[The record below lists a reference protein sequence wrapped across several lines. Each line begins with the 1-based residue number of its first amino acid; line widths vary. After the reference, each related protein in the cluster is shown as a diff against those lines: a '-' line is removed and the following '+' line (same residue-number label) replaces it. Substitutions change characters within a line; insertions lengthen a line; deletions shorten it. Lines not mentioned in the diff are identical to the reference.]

1 MKDINYNRFETTN
14 GTILMVNTTP
24 HPVNIQDKDG
34 NVQVVPNNSEWIIN
48 AATSEAQVSPFLVK
62 ALFHGTEEGNQK
74 ITQIEDW
81 AKENFPTDVLIIV
94 GSIIAAQAYPGKV
107 FGLTPVPGYER
118 VAPAEKR
125 MNCDKFTTF

>member
-1 MKDINYNRFETTN
+1 MNIEYKRFETTN

-24 HPVNIQDKDG
+24 HPLNIQDKDG
-34 NVQVVPNNSEWIIN
+34 NVQVVPNNPEWVIN
-48 AATSEAQVSPFLVK
+48 ASTQESVVAPFLVK
-62 ALFHGTEEGNQK
+62 TVFKGTPEGLQK

-81 AKENFPTDVLIIV
+81 AKENYPTDVLIIV

-118 VAPAEKR
+118 VAPTEKR